1 MGPYRV
7 CVKSS
12 LFGAA
17 FGLSH
22 ALALESFKSRIR
34 ASCPLQSGH
43 HDGLSRNARY
53 ELAPGGRERAGHWS
67 HCDRKIAV
75 APCLLGAC

>member
-1 MGPYRV
+1 MGPSRV

-17 FGLSH
+17 FGLSP

-53 ELAPGGRERAGHWS
+53 ELAPGGRERR
-67 HCDRKIAV
+67 DI
-75 APCLLGAC
+75 GATATERSQWLHVF